1 VFSTNHKIKFN
12 GGITLIDIFGNIL
25 NIRKKKTGVAANR
38 AIKPIAVAWEK
49 QKQFV
54 ADASHELKTPLSIIN
69 ANYDALLANQ
79 DETIK
84 SQSKWLGNFRIGT
97 DRMANILKNA
107 AIHIV
112 FKGAGTC

>member
-1 VFSTNHKIKFN
+1 MT
-12 GGITLIDIFGNIL
+12 
-25 NIRKKKTGVAANR
+25 
-38 AIKPIAVAWEK
+38 WEK

-84 SQSKWLGNFRIGT
+84 SQSKWLGNFQNW
-97 DRMANILKNA
+97 DR
-107 AIHIV
+107 
-112 FKGAGTC
+112 